1 MSGHFLFLRKT
12 NKDDIIGNYW
22 GEARDTAT
30 HLTKHRTNHHSKD
43 SSDQILRVLRLRPWS
58 YMLYIAAKAFDVGV
72 LRIP

>member
-22 GEARDTAT
+22 REARDAAT

-58 YMLYIAAKAFDVGV
+58 YMPYTAAEAFDVGV
-72 LRIP
+72 